1 MTPTTFT
8 NRTRKLG
15 LYRKNIG
22 LDAVSELAQIVQ
34 TPFPCIAKAGW
45 EDRSKA
51 PSTLKS
57 MGKLSLSIDAPG
69 DIDPHGVYVLE
80 PQRVRT
86 LDRQGRGG
94 ARVADFTLLLTS
106 RLDPQIGE
114 AAEDLTQAWEMAE
127 RIGQIL
133 ESDVGAAANLEVTSV
148 AALGTG
154 PDGATYA
161 HTIAFTAT
169 FYGG

>member
-1 MTPTTFT
+1 MSTVADVRRLV
-8 NRTRKLG
+8 RTRLNTVTLG
-15 LYRKNIG
+15 AYAKHAG
-22 LDAVSELAQIVQ
+22 Q
-34 TPFPCIAKAGW
+34 T
-45 EDRSKA
+45 
-51 PSTLKS
+51 TLREA
-57 MGKLSLSIDAPG
+57 LSLSIDAPG

-161 HTIAFTAT
+161 HTITFTAT

>member
-1 MTPTTFT
+1 MSTVADVMRLV
-8 NRTRKLG
+8 RTRL
-15 LYRKNIG
+15 NTVT
-22 LDAVSELAQIVQ
+22 LDSYAKHAGQ
-34 TPFPCIAKAGW
+34 T
-45 EDRSKA
+45 
-51 PSTLKS
+51 TLREA
-57 MGKLSLSIDAPG
+57 LSLSIDAPG

-80 PQRVRT
+80 PQRVRA

-114 AAEDLTQAWEMAE
+114 AAEDLTQAWAMAE

-161 HTIAFTAT
+161 HTITFTAT

>member
-1 MTPTTFT
+1 MSTVADIMRLV
-8 NRTRKLG
+8 RTRLNDVALG
-15 LYRKNIG
+15 TYAKHAG
-22 LDAVSELAQIVQ
+22 Q
-34 TPFPCIAKAGW
+34 THLREA
-45 EDRSKA
+45 
-51 PSTLKS
+51 
-57 MGKLSLSIDAPG
+57 LSLSIDAPG

>member
-1 MTPTTFT
+1 MSTVADIMRLV
-8 NRTRKLG
+8 RTRLNTVTLG
-15 LYRKNIG
+15 TYAKHVG
-22 LDAVSELAQIVQ
+22 Q
-34 TPFPCIAKAGW
+34 THLREA
-45 EDRSKA
+45 
-51 PSTLKS
+51 
-57 MGKLSLSIDAPG
+57 LSLSIDAPG

-80 PQRVRT
+80 PQRVRV

-114 AAEDLTQAWEMAE
+114 AAEDLTQAWAMAE